1 VFQAVSKQSLSDA
14 VFDQLRERIM
24 REDLRAGD
32 ALPPERLLCELL
44 NVNRGSV
51 REAIKRLQQAGLV
64 HVRQGGPTTVTD
76 YRRQAGTDLLASLL
90 VDAQGRIQVHV
101 ARSIVRMRQV
111 LSPEIAADAATHA
124 PQITADRLDAIV
136 AKMVPAAPT
145 GTLQE
150 LALSFWEALVEG
162 SGNIAYQLAFNSLR
176 RTYEPIRE
184 LMTRM
189 LEQEFRNLESFR
201 AIATAVRKAD
211 RGAAFEQ
218 ARRYINHNSDAIYG
232 FLDAYERRS
241 NLT

>member
-1 VFQAVSKQSLSDA
+1 MFRAVSKQSLSDA

-24 REDLRAGD
+24 REDLKVGD
-32 ALPPERLLCELL
+32 ELPPERLLCELL
-44 NVNRGSV
+44 DVNRGPV

-90 VDAQGRIQVHV
+90 VDAQGHVQVQV

-111 LSPEIAADAATHA
+111 LSPEIAADAAAHS

-136 AKMVPAAPT
+136 ANMAPT
-145 GTLQE
+145 APTETLQAF
-150 LALSFWEALVEG
+150 ALSFWEALVEG

-176 RTYEPIRE
+176 RTYEPIRD

-201 AIATAVRKAD
+201 AIASAVRKGDRAD
-211 RGAAFEQ
+211 AFEQ
-218 ARRYINHNSDAIYG
+218 ARRYIDHNSDAIYK

-241 NLT
+241 NST